1 MVGYVKMARLLCIES
16 NMGSLL
22 WLVFTIRDTLF
33 RVIIRFDLSICM
45 TGALNIHA
53 QWSEFD

>member
-1 MVGYVKMARLLCIES
+1 MDRLICIAS
-16 NMGSLL
+16 IMRALL
-22 WLVFTIRDTLF
+22 RLGFTIRDTLF
-33 RVIIRFDLSICM
+33 RVILRFDLSICM

>member
-1 MVGYVKMARLLCIES
+1 MARLKYIAS
-16 NMGSLL
+16 NMRSLL
-22 WLVFTIRDTLF
+22 RLVLTIRDTLD

-45 TGALNIHA
+45 TGVLNIHA